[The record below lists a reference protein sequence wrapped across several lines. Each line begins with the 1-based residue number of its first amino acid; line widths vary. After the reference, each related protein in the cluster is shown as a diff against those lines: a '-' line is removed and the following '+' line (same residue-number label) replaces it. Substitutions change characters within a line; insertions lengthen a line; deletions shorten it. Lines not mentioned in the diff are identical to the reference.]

1 MWSFLGTIAAV
12 AAGFMVLVF
21 VGTLVGRAIIRGIKV
36 IPNLSACSAA
46 YAAEFLFCSCAQIR
60 GTKAK
65 AEIRRPR

>member
-36 IPNLSACSAA
+36 IRELVR
-46 YAAEFLFCSCAQIR
+46 L
-60 GTKAK
+60 
-65 AEIRRPR
+65 